1 MPLPRHLLTVLIIA
15 LNVAPAAAQPAA
27 PAAVTRESTI
37 IVYGDD
43 PCPQPENENEA
54 VVCARRPEAERYRI
68 PRQIRERQP
77 IEESWGSR
85 VASLEDESRP
95 MRPGSCSA
103 VGSGGQSGC
112 TNMMIRQWFAERAMR
127 RAQEAGIP

>member
-1 MPLPRHLLTVLIIA
+1 MPLPRNLLTALIIA
-15 LNVAPAAAQPAA
+15 LNVTPAMAQVRPPSAP
-27 PAAVTRESTI
+27 TRESTI

-43 PCPQPENENEA
+43 ACPQPENENEA
-54 VVCARRPEAERYRI
+54 VVCARRPEEERYRI

-77 IEESWGSR
+77 LEESWGSR
-85 VASLEDESRP
+85 VAGLEDESRP

-112 TNMMIRQWFAERAMR
+112 TNAMIRQWFAERATR
-127 RAQEAGIP
+127 RAQEASIP